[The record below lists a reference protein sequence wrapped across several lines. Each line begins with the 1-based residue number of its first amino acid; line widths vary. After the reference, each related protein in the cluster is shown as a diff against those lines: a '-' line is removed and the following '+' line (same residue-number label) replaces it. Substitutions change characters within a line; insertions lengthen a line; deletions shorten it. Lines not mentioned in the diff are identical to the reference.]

1 MAVATLD
8 EMLLDDP
15 GDLDVLRRVAIG
27 VREAMDRMTGGRT
40 GPPVVLPGSIASQL
54 DWNRTFLPDYCLL
67 PASDLHRWACQRCDQ
82 ARGHRGTKINILGAR
97 GSAKSVN
104 VTLAYPLRCALEGWE
119 SLIWIV
125 SETGDQ
131 ANEQLEHIKA
141 EIEHNEMIAHAYPHS
156 AGKGPLW
163 REDKI
168 RLRNGV
174 GIQAFGAGRKLRG
187 RRQRASRPSLII
199 SDDLQSD
206 PVITSPNRRD
216 KDRAWFHGALLK
228 AGTPRTNVFNLG
240 TALHRD
246 AIGSELGHTPG
257 WESKTFP
264 SIIEWPK
271 RLDLW
276 EQWAGI
282 YHDVE
287 NPRHKDLS
295 RTFYEDNKAAMDAG
309 AVVLWPEW
317 EDLYTL
323 MCMREEG
330 GRTAFERE
338 KQCRPIN
345 PEQCEWPEEYFGDH
359 IWFERWP
366 YNLVVKTMAL
376 DPSKGKSDKIGDYQA
391 FVQFGADRHDILYL
405 QAHVAR
411 RPIPD
416 MVADGVDIYRQF
428 CPQAFGVEANA
439 WQDLLAPDFSEEFKR
454 QGVLAPDVW
463 TMNNQVSKSVRIRRL
478 GGYLSSRRMR
488 FKANC
493 AGTRLLVEQM
503 RDFPIGDHDDG
514 PDAAEMAIRL
524 AEELVARQF
533 GHPET
538 EVTS

>member
-1 MAVATLD
+1 MVKVEPLIF
-8 EMLLDDP
+8 DDVQ
-15 GDLDVLRRVAIG
+15 DLDVLYQVAIG
-27 VREAMDRMTGGRT
+27 VRETLERMTSGRLAST
-40 GPPVVLPGSIASQL
+40 ITLPGKIETQL
-54 DWNRTFLPDYCLL
+54 EWNRAFLPDYCLL
-67 PASDLHRWACQRCDQ
+67 PASDLHRWACERADRARRQRGQ
-82 ARGHRGTKINILGAR
+82 KTNILGAR

-104 VTLAYPLRCALEGWE
+104 LTLAYPLRCALEGWE
-119 SLIWIV
+119 PLIWIV

-131 ANEQLEHIKA
+131 ANEQLEHIKS
-141 EIEHNEMIAHAYPHS
+141 EIEHNEIIAHAYPHA

-174 GIQAFGAGRKLRG
+174 GIQAFGKGRKLRG
-187 RRQRASRPSLII
+187 RRQRASRPTLII

-206 PVITSPNRRD
+206 AVITSPNQRD

-228 AGTPRTNVFNLG
+228 AGTPRTNVFNLA

-246 AIGSELGHTPG
+246 AVGSELGRTPG

-271 RLDLW
+271 RMDLW
-276 EQWAGI
+276 EEWCRI

-287 NPRHKDLS
+287 NPAHKENA
-295 RTFYEDNKAAMDAG
+295 RAFYDANRKAMDEG
-309 AVVLWPEW
+309 AVVLWPEL

-366 YNLVVKTMAL
+366 ENLIVKTMAL
-376 DPSKGKSDKIGDYQA
+376 DPSKGKNDKIGDYQA
-391 FVQFGADRHDILYL
+391 CIRFGVDRHDVLYF
-405 QAHVAR
+405 QAHMAR
-411 RPIPD
+411 QPIPQ
-416 MVADGVDIYRQF
+416 MVADCVDIYGQF
-428 CPQAFGVEANA
+428 KPQAFGVEANA

-454 QGVLAPDVW
+454 QGILAPDVW
-463 TMNNQVSKSVRIRRL
+463 QMTNSVSKQVRIRRL
-478 GGYLSSRRMR
+478 GGYLSSHRMR
-488 FKANC
+488 FKSNC
-493 AGTRLLVEQM
+493 AHTRLLVEQL

-514 PDAAEMAIRL
+514 PDGAEMAVRL
-524 AEELVARQF
+524 GEELVARSLTKR
-533 GHPET
+533 ET
-538 EVTS
+538 EVYA